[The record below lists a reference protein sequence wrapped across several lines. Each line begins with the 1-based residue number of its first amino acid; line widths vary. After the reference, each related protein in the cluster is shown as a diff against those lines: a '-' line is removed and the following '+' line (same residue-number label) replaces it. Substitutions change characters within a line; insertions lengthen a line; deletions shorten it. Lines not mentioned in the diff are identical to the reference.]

1 MYACRYVRRCEN
13 TLVANCNSLKAV
25 GGPTT
30 KVDQNSKVEMDP
42 RPTD

>member
-1 MYACRYVRRCEN
+1 MWKHTGSQLQFPESR
-13 TLVANCNSLKAV
+13 V